1 MTFYYGEALPVLG
14 RRMIP
19 ARVKARKKEKK
30 EKGSLKKKKINCK
43 DGVFCLLSL
52 CHLSY
57 THMQVTCFIFLLNL
71 TVKLTLGCKM

>member
-30 EKGSLKKKKINCK
+30 EKGSFLKKKLIVKMEFF
-43 DGVFCLLSL
+43 VF
-52 CHLSY
+52 
-57 THMQVTCFIFLLNL
+57 
-71 TVKLTLGCKM
+71 

>member
-30 EKGSLKKKKINCK
+30 EKRKRKFLKKKN
-43 DGVFCLLSL
+43 
-52 CHLSY
+52 
-57 THMQVTCFIFLLNL
+57 
-71 TVKLTLGCKM
+71 

>member
-30 EKGSLKKKKINCK
+30 RKKKKEVQKKKKLIVK
-43 DGVFCLLSL
+43 MEFFVF
-52 CHLSY
+52 
-57 THMQVTCFIFLLNL
+57 
-71 TVKLTLGCKM
+71 